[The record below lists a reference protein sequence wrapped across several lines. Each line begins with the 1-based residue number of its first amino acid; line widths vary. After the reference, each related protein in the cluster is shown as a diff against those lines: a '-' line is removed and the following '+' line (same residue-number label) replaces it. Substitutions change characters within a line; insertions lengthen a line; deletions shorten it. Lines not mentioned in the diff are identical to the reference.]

1 MIKRHFSDAEALV
14 GVATAGIAHA
24 ALVADYMELPMAYAR
39 AVAKEH
45 GTKSLIEGKLEEGT
59 KVVIIEDL
67 ISTGKSSLE
76 VVKGV
81 RMSAMNVIGLAAIFS
96 YDFPVASEAAHKEN
110 VAFVTL
116 TDYNV
121 LLDIALEMDYIREND
136 AALLKSWRESPHTW
150 GK

>member
-1 MIKRHFSDAEALV
+1 MIKRHFPDAEALV

-39 AVAKEH
+39 AAAKEH

-67 ISTGKSSLE
+67 ISAGKSSLE

-81 RMSAMNVIGLAAIFS
+81 RMSAMDVIGLAAIFS
-96 YDFPVASEAAHKEN
+96 YDFPVANEAANNEN
-110 VAFVTL
+110 VVFVTL

-121 LLDIALEMDYIREND
+121 LLDIAMEMDYIREND